1 MEKSKGFKVYNG
13 WWLNKGRVMKRLTA
27 MVFLWIWSAVAA
39 AVVTPPA
46 VLENTKPFDSRGNS
60 IPVDSQVRDSGGEVK
75 ALKAWLI
82 EGKPT
87 LLTFNYLGCAMLC
100 SLQQDG
106 LARSLAAVDLKAGD
120 DFAMLTV
127 SIDPNED
134 RKVAARASERMSEK
148 INGLWSVLTAPEASI
163 AELTTAAG
171 FNFEYL
177 EKEKQFAHPAIT
189 YVLTPDGRV
198 SQYLM
203 GLEPEPR
210 DLKFALIEA
219 SGGEIGSFIEQI
231 SLACLQYDSSAN
243 AYVAR
248 GVMRAGGVV
257 ILAGLGIFFGLL
269 WRRERSRWD

>member
-1 MEKSKGFKVYNG
+1 MIRLPTTFLM
-13 WWLNKGRVMKRLTA
+13 WL
-27 MVFLWIWSAVAA
+27 WSTVAVAA
-39 AVVTPPA
+39 VTPPA
-46 VLENTKPFDSRGNS
+46 VLENTKPFDSRGNTLPIDAS
-60 IPVDSQVRDSGGEVK
+60 VHGTEGTLAPLSSWT
-75 ALKAWLI
+75 L

-106 LARSLAAVDLKAGD
+106 LARSLAEVDLKAGE

-127 SIDPNED
+127 SIDPKED
-134 RKVAARASERMSEK
+134 PDTAVRAAKRMSDK
-148 INGLWSVLTAPEASI
+148 INGQWSIVTAPETTIAS
-163 AELTTAAG
+163 LTKAAG

-177 EKEKQFAHPAIT
+177 ESTKQYAHPAIT

-198 SQYLM
+198 SQYLA
-203 GLEPEPR
+203 GLEPTPR

-219 SGGEIGSFIEQI
+219 SGGRIGSFIEQL

-248 GVMRAGGVV
+248 GVMQAGGVA
-257 ILAGLGIFFGLL
+257 ILACIGLFFGLL
-269 WRRERSRWD
+269 WRRDRRRWD

>member
-1 MEKSKGFKVYNG
+1 MLRLPTIFLM
-13 WWLNKGRVMKRLTA
+13 WLWSTVA
-27 MVFLWIWSAVAA
+27 MSA
-39 AVVTPPA
+39 VTPPA

-60 IPVDSQVRDSGGEVK
+60 IPIDTAVHGEEGKPVPLRDWT
-75 ALKAWLI
+75 LD
-82 EGKPT
+82 GKPT

-106 LARSLAAVDLKAGD
+106 LARSLTELDLKAGT

-127 SIDPNED
+127 SIDPKEEQQTAD
-134 RKVAARASERMSEK
+134 RAAERMSGK
-148 INGLWSVLTAPEASI
+148 INGQWSVLTAPETAI
-163 AELTTAAG
+163 TALTKAAG

-177 EKEKQFAHPAIT
+177 ESKKQFAHPAIT

-198 SQYLM
+198 SQYLA
-203 GLEPEPR
+203 GLEPSPR

-219 SGGEIGSFIEQI
+219 SGGRIGSFIEQL

-248 GVMRAGGVV
+248 GVMQAGGVA
-257 ILAGLGIFFGLL
+257 ILTCIGLFFGLL
-269 WRRERSRWD
+269 WRRDRRRWD